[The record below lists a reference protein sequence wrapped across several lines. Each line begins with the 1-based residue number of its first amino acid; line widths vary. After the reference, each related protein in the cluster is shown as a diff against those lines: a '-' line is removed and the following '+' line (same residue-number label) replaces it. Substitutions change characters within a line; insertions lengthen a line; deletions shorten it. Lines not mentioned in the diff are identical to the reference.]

1 MFNPVLTSSKSNVQ
15 GLSASCLRASYC
27 RYTEQDVWYRF
38 RLRIKFSLMITIKKG
53 LDLPI
58 TGDPSREISEHRPA
72 YVALIGYDYVGMKP
86 TMNVKEGDIVAKGQ
100 PVFEDKKRAGVI
112 YTAPAAGKIVAIKRG
127 DRRVFE
133 SVVIAVDPNGEEVE
147 FQSYDSH
154 QLAELSADVVQT
166 QLLASGEWTAF
177 RTRPYSRAS
186 EISAR
191 PQAIFVTAMD
201 TNPLAVDPMLL
212 INEQTQAFNDGLAV
226 LSTLSPKT
234 FVCHHGNAQLTPVT
248 HTATNNVTEYH
259 GFVGKHPAGL
269 AGTHIHFLHPLSRG
283 VSVWTIGYQDVI
295 AIGKLFTTGRLYTRR
310 LISLAGPA
318 VKNPRLI
325 ATERGADITALTKGE
340 LLGEDNRVISGS
352 VLSGRKLSDNVAYL
366 GRFHNQISALSEGH
380 ERPAFH
386 FFRVGFNRFSAIPI
400 YISKLFGGKKYAFT
414 TTTNGSP
421 RAMVPIGIYEEIMPQ
436 DYLPTQLLRALIIE
450 DMITAVD
457 LGVLELDEEDLALC
471 TFVSPGKY
479 EYSDI
484 LRDNLTRIELE
495 G

>member
-1 MFNPVLTSSKSNVQ
+1 
-15 GLSASCLRASYC
+15 
-27 RYTEQDVWYRF
+27 
-38 RLRIKFSLMITIKKG
+38 MITIKKG

-58 TGDPSREISEHRPA
+58 TGEPSREITEHRPA
-72 YVALIGYDYVGMKP
+72 QVALIGYDYVGMKP

-100 PVFEDKKRAGVI
+100 PVFEDKKRVGVI
-112 YTAPAAGKIVAIKRG
+112 YTAPAAGKVIAIKRG
-127 DRRVFE
+127 ERRVFE
-133 SVVIAVDPNGEEVE
+133 SLVIAVDPNGEEIE
-147 FQSYDSH
+147 FDSYNSQ
-154 QLAELSADVVQT
+154 QLADLDSEIVEK
-166 QLLASGEWTAF
+166 QLFASGEWTAF
-177 RTRPYSRAS
+177 RTRPYSRAP
-186 EISAR
+186 ELGAR
-191 PQAIFVTAMD
+191 PHAIFVTAMD
-201 TNPLAVDPMLL
+201 TNPLAFDPMLL
-212 INEQTQAFNDGLAV
+212 INEQLQAFNDGLAV

-234 FVCHHGNAQLTPVT
+234 FVCHHADANLPKIAK
-248 HTATNNVTEYH
+248 TAKDNVTEYH
-259 GFVGKHPAGL
+259 SFAGKHPAGL

-295 AIGKLFTTGRLYTRR
+295 ALGKLFTTGRLYTRR
-310 LISLAGPA
+310 LVSLAGPA
-318 VKNPRLI
+318 VKNPHLV
-325 ATERGADITALTKGE
+325 ATERGADLLALTKGQ
-340 LLGEDNRVISGS
+340 LIDGDNRIISGS
-352 VLSGRKLSDNVAYL
+352 VLSGRKLFANVSYL
-366 GRFHNQISALSEGH
+366 GRFHDQVSVLAEGY

-386 FFRVGFNRFSAIPI
+386 FFSPGKNRFSKLPI
-400 YISKLFGGKKYAFT
+400 YISQFFKKKYNFT

-450 DMITAVD
+450 DMLTAVD

>member
-1 MFNPVLTSSKSNVQ
+1 
-15 GLSASCLRASYC
+15 
-27 RYTEQDVWYRF
+27 
-38 RLRIKFSLMITIKKG
+38 MITIKKG

-58 TGDPSREISEHRPA
+58 TGEPSREISEHRPTH
-72 YVALIGYDYVGMKP
+72 VALVGYDYVGMKP

-100 PVFEDKKRAGVI
+100 PVFEDKKRVGVI
-112 YTAPAAGKIVAIKRG
+112 YTAPAAGKVIAIKRG
-127 DRRVFE
+127 ERRVFE
-133 SVVIAVDPNGEEVE
+133 SLVIAVDPKGEEVE
-147 FQSYDSH
+147 FQSYDSQ
-154 QLAELSADVVQT
+154 QLADLDSETVAT

-177 RTRPYSRAS
+177 RTRPYSRAP
-186 EISAR
+186 EIGAR
-191 PQAIFVTAMD
+191 PHAIFVTAMD
-201 TNPLAVDPMLL
+201 TNPLAFDPMLL
-212 INEQTQAFNDGLAV
+212 INEQLQAFNDGLAI

-234 FVCHHGNAQLTPVT
+234 FVCHHGDAKLPAVA
-248 HTATNNVTEYH
+248 HTAVNNVTEYH
-259 GFVGKHPAGL
+259 SFAGKHPAGL
-269 AGTHIHFLHPLSRG
+269 AGTHIHFLHPISRG

-310 LISLAGPA
+310 LLSLAGPA
-318 VKNPRLI
+318 VKNPHLI
-325 ATERGADITALTKGE
+325 ATERGADISGLTKNQLIDG
-340 LLGEDNRVISGS
+340 DNRIISGS
-352 VLSGRKLSDNVAYL
+352 VLSGRQVAGNVSYL
-366 GRFHNQISALSEGH
+366 GRFHDQISVLAEGH

-386 FFRVGFNRFSAIPI
+386 FLSVGKNRFSKLPI
-400 YISKLFGGKKYAFT
+400 YISKFFSNKKYAFT

-421 RAMVPIGIYEEIMPQ
+421 RAMVPIGMYEEIMPQ

-450 DMITAVD
+450 DIITAVD